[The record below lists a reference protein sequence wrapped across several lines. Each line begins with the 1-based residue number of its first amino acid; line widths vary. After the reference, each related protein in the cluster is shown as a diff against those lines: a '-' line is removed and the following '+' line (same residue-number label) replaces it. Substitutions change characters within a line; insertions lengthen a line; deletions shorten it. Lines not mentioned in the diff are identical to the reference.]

1 VTNAFHPRLILILAP
16 GPINWP
22 KGKPAAAN
30 NNDHQDRSPIGRLPT
45 LLAGQRWKRVKTKSG
60 CRDHRFPK
68 PQDHPTKNQPK
79 DESEHGY
86 RNSENQKLHNTFDN
100 AGHLNSNL
108 LLADRAALFAAVG
121 LPSLH
126 GIRVAHKIRNICFGY
141 SDRSSHNKFETI
153 RICDWKSSDDPSVPL
168 EQTPRAA
175 CQQPQK

>member
-1 VTNAFHPRLILILAP
+1 VTNAFHPHLILFLAL

-30 NNDHQDRSPIGRLPT
+30 SNDHQDPSPIGRLPT
-45 LLAGQRWKRVKTKSG
+45 LLAGQRWKRVEMKSG

-79 DESEHGY
+79 GEGKHGY
-86 RNSENQKLHNTFDN
+86 RNSKNQKLHNTFEN

-108 LLADRAALFAAVG
+108 FLADSAALFAAVG
-121 LPSLH
+121 LPPLH
-126 GIRVAHKIRNICFGY
+126 GIRVAHKIQNICFGC
-141 SDRSSHNKFETI
+141 SDRSNHNKFETT
-153 RICDWKSSDDPSVPL
+153 RIGDWKSSDDPSMPL
-168 EQTPRAA
+168 VQAPCAA